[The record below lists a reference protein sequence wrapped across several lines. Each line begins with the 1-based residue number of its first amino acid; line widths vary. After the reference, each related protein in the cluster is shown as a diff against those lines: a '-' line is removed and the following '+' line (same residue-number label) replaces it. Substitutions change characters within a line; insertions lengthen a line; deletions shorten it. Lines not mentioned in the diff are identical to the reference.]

1 MSISSADISDKI
13 CLNYLVAIIASTDIS
28 LHLGKSTL
36 NKKIGGLEKKRKI
49 GITFQANAL
58 ILEPLKY
65 GGN

>member
-36 NKKIGGLEKKRKI
+36 NKKIGGLKRRERLVSH
-49 GITFQANAL
+49 FRPML
-58 ILEPLKY
+58 
-65 GGN
+65 